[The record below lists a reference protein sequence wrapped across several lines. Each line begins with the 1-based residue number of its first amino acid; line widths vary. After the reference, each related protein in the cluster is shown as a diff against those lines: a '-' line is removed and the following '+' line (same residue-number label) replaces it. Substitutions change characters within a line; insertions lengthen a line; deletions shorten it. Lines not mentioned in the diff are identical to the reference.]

1 MGALFPCDLLRIHM
15 ASRNVFALEL
25 VIISKH
31 MFNNLGL
38 GNAGFCDLVFF
49 LYFMS
54 WFHMSFL

>member
-1 MGALFPCDLLRIHM
+1 M

-54 WFHMSFL
+54 WFQMSFL